1 VAGVF
6 RVHVLGSG
14 REVMVALLQAV
25 LPKFA
30 VCVLSGA
37 LSVAAIGSALRSAKL
52 PTGAD
57 WERQRSGRLL
67 FVSRGSQRDSSSALE
82 VQQWVIYL
90 SPDSVS
96 LVLRGA
102 WPDSGNTLVL
112 DVYVRGSPWEKI
124 LHGSPLTPGDTAGSW
139 RVHEH
144 SSQRR
149 IRSHP
154 MLSPRDRLLMTIWP
168 EQIDAAHS
176 SSTTTVERIRA
187 VLRSASGDSL
197 VATLSTAFAI

>member
-1 VAGVF
+1 VDGVLW
-6 RVHVLGSG
+6 VQVLISC
-14 REVMVALLQAV
+14 REVAVALLQAV
-25 LPKFA
+25 VPKFA
-30 VCVLSGA
+30 ACVLSGA
-37 LSVAAIGSALRSAKL
+37 LSVAAIGSALRSANL
-52 PTGAD
+52 PAGAD
-57 WERQRSGRLL
+57 WEHQRSGRLL
-67 FVSRGSQRDSSSALE
+67 FVSRGSQRDSSSERE
-82 VQQWVIYL
+82 VQQWVVYL

-124 LHGSPLTPGDTAGSW
+124 LHGSPLTPDDTAGSW
-139 RVHEH
+139 RAHEQN
-144 SSQRR
+144 SLRR
-149 IRSHP
+149 ITSHP
-154 MLSPRDRLLMTIWP
+154 MLSSRDRLLMTIWP

>member
-1 VAGVF
+1 MGGVLWVQVLISCWGVA
-6 RVHVLGSG
+6 
-14 REVMVALLQAV
+14 VALLQAV
-25 LPKFA
+25 VPKLA
-30 VCVLSGA
+30 ACVLSGA
-37 LSVAAIGSALRSAKL
+37 LSVAATGSALRSANL
-52 PTGAD
+52 PAGAD
-57 WERQRSGRLL
+57 WEHQRSSRLL
-67 FVSRGSQRDSSSALE
+67 FVSRGSQRDSSSARE
-82 VQQWVIYL
+82 VRQWVIYL

-124 LHGSPLTPGDTAGSW
+124 LHGSPLTPDDTAGSW
-139 RVHEH
+139 CAHEH
-144 SSQRR
+144 SSLRR
-149 IRSHP
+149 ITSHP
-154 MLSPRDRLLMTIWP
+154 MLSPRDRLLMMVWP